1 MITGDNVKGY
11 GKDFELFGRKKGT
24 GETVWEIKKL
34 IGYVTPSMTDLFSTR
49 HTLEEMIVSGF
60 YDSIGLYIVPT
71 EMELRLANEW
81 LQLIEMDH
89 LKHTAFCELSLG
101 LQRKVLIARAMVK
114 HPPVLILDEPA
125 FGLDDHNTA
134 MVTALIN
141 KIAAES
147 RTSILYVSH
156 RTEDGITPQFIFELI
171 PTESGS
177 IGVVK

>member
-1 MITGDNVKGY
+1 MVALN
-11 GKDFELFGRKKGT
+11 RNAA
-24 GETVWEIKKL
+24 
-34 IGYVTPSMTDLFSTR
+34 
-49 HTLEEMIVSGF
+49 LEKYCI
-60 YDSIGLYIVPT
+60 
-71 EMELRLANEW
+71 LR
-81 LQLIEMDH
+81 
-89 LKHTAFCELSLG
+89 T
-101 LQRKVLIARAMVK
+101 MVK

-141 KIAAES
+141 KIAEES

-177 IGVVK
+177 IGIVK